1 MTEASSPSAS
11 PAPLA
16 DVKKKDRIYL
26 VSYPKIVFLYPTFLM
41 AIFAGI
47 YMQFF
52 GAKGAELASAHGNIV
67 VGSVFMVIFTLNLI
81 VLSFDFPRATS
92 LTLVFFIVALVLG
105 FYLITISMPNF
116 LPSVLDSIRN
126 IKPVANA
133 SFYYFFAIVLA
144 IIYFFVWVGVQFDYW
159 EVGPNELLHHHGF
172 LSDLERLSA
181 PNMKIDKEIND
192 LFEYLLLGSGRLI
205 LHPSGER
212 KAIVL
217 DNVFFIGQKEREI
230 TKMLGA
236 LQVQVRKEGDF

>member
-1 MTEASSPSAS
+1 MSEAGSAIPSPAASSG
-11 PAPLA
+11 
-16 DVKKKDRIYL
+16 KKKEDRIYL
-26 VSYPKIVFLYPTFLM
+26 VSYPKIVFMYPTFLM
-41 AIFAGI
+41 AIIAGI

-52 GAKGAELASAHGNIV
+52 GAKGADLATAQGNIIM
-67 VGSVFMVIFTLNLI
+67 GGIFMGIFTMNLI
-81 VLSFDFPRATS
+81 VLAFDFPRATS

-105 FYLITISMPNF
+105 FYLVTISFPDF
-116 LPSVLDSIRN
+116 LPSVLSSIRN

-133 SFYYFFAIVLA
+133 SFYYFIAIVLG
-144 IIYFFVWVGVQFDYW
+144 IIYFFVWVGVQLDYW

-181 PNMKIDKEIND
+181 PSMKIDKEIND
-192 LFEYLLLGSGRLI
+192 LFEYILLGSGRLI

-230 TKMLGA
+230 TRMLSA
-236 LQVQVRKEGDF
+236 LQVQVKTDT